1 MPIYTN
7 AERGNEKTRMSQTKF
22 QEPFRPVL
30 LNLTV
35 STIEE
40 LDMQANG
47 LGWTRS
53 DVMWE
58 LLNKGLQETKVA
70 RGGQELGRKGWS
82 LEVRSIDRAK

>member
-1 MPIYTN
+1 MT
-7 AERGNEKTRMSQTKF
+7 QTKF

-35 STIEE
+35 SIIEE

-53 DVMWE
+53 DVMRR
-58 LLNKGLQETKVA
+58 LLKEGLQETKSA
-70 RGGQELGRKGWS
+70 NASE
-82 LEVRSIDRAK
+82 

>member
-1 MPIYTN
+1 
-7 AERGNEKTRMSQTKF
+7 MSQTKF

-40 LDMQANG
+40 LDARADG

-53 DVMWE
+53 DVMRR
-58 LLNKGLQETKVA
+58 LLKEGLQETKVA
-70 RGGQELGRKGWS
+70 RGRQELGRKGWS
-82 LEVRSIDRAK
+82 LEVTSMDRAK